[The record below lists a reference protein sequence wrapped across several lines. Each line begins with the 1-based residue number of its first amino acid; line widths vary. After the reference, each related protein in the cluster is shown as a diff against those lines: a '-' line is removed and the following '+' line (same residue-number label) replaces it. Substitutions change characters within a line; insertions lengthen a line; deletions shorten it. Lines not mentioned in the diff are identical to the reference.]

1 MILPDKL
8 TPATVIS
15 LGHQEE
21 NHCLEIQFDLTE
33 WMKQYPNGIAVIIA
47 KRTAE
52 DEPYIANSSFL
63 NNIITWKVSAYDT
76 AFSGKGMAEI
86 RLIEDEVIKKS
97 SIFQTN
103 IAESITGETIDPD
116 QPIPEWMNEIIRQMD
131 AILIQVKTAL
141 NDTEALKIETEE
153 YKDQTHGYLLQTMQ
167 ISDQV
172 IHNIS
177 SIRQVP
183 TGGPAGYVLTNL
195 GADQYEWREPT
206 GGGGGGGSSVYV
218 TPILTT
224 GTKIAEIEV
233 DGVTSD
239 LYAPAPIPG
248 PQGPAGPQGPQGIQ
262 GEQGEQGLRGP
273 QGLQGPTGPKGDTGN
288 TGPQGPKGDTGS
300 TGPQGPQGIQGE
312 TGPQGPQGEQG
323 ETGPQGPQGP
333 QGLQGPQ
340 GEQGSQGAEGPQGIQ
355 GPAGAPGLIQG
366 ITILGADVTVDQN
379 GIADLPVDTVPYD
392 DSYNLITSGAVKDV
406 EDKADD
412 LLDRLGL
419 VLQFVNKNAANNS
432 SAVYNFNNQTTFF
445 LIITGTKDV
454 KNMYIGNVGS
464 TGAISGAL
472 LRSTSGISITNTTN
486 KMTINNS
493 SGAYIFTYM
502 FVLAGDR
509 PT

>member
-21 NHCLEIQFDLTE
+21 NQCLEIKFDITE
-33 WMKQYPNGIAVIIA
+33 WMNQYPNGIAVIIA
-47 KRTAE
+47 KRTEE
-52 DEPYIANSSFL
+52 DEPYIANTSFL
-63 NNIITWKVSAYDT
+63 NNIITWKVTAYDT

-86 RLIEDEVIKKS
+86 RLIKDEVIKKS

-103 IAESITGETIDPD
+103 IAESITGETVDPV
-116 QPIPEWMNEIIRQMD
+116 QPIPEWINEILTQMNT
-131 AILIQVKTAL
+131 LL
-141 NDTEALKIETEE
+141 NSSKEMKIETEN
-153 YKDQTHGYLLQTMQ
+153 YKNQSYGYLIQTKE

-172 IHNIS
+172 IHNIA

-206 GGGGGGGSSVYV
+206 GGGGGGGGGSSVYV

-239 LYAPAPIPG
+239 IYAPEPIPG
-248 PQGPAGPQGPQGIQ
+248 PQGPAGPQGPQGIP
-262 GEQGEQGLRGP
+262 GEQGDQGLRGP
-273 QGLQGPTGPKGDTGN
+273 KGLQGPQGPQGETGPI
-288 TGPQGPKGDTGS
+288 GPQGPKGE
-300 TGPQGPQGIQGE
+300 QGE

-323 ETGPQGPQGP
+323 EQGPQGPQGP

-355 GPAGAPGLIQG
+355 GPAGEPGLIQG
-366 ITILGADVTVDQN
+366 ITLLGSTVTVDQS
-379 GIADLPVDTVPYD
+379 GIADLPVDTTPYK

-412 LLDRLGL
+412 LMNRLGQNL
-419 VLQFVNKNAANNS
+419 KFVNKNAANNNN
-432 SAVYNFNNQTTFF
+432 AVYHFNNQTTFF
-445 LIITGTKDV
+445 LIITGTQDV

-464 TGAISGAL
+464 TGDISGAL
-472 LRSTSGISITNTTN
+472 LQSTSGISITNTTN
-486 KMTINNS
+486 TMTIHNS

-502 FVLAGDR
+502 FVLDGDT